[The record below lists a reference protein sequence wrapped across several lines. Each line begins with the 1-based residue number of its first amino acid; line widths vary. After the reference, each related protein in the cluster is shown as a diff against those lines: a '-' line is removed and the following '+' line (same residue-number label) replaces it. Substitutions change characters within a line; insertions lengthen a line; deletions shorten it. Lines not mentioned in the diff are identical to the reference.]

1 MINLLIVDDE
11 IHLVDSL
18 ADTIDWSAAGIHQV
32 FKAYSGIEALQ
43 IMSSVQVD
51 ILVTDIRMPGMSGLE
66 LIGHIRQM
74 WKRTKLVL
82 LTGYADFE
90 YAKKALE
97 QQVSAYLIKPVA
109 DAEIVDTIRT
119 IAERLKE
126 EWDTVVSLER
136 AAYMMR
142 ENMPLIQHSLLNDL
156 LQGRTTLQDD
166 LDQRLKAYDIPFR
179 VGARIALL
187 AVRLEKGFSLDDTF
201 SESLYE
207 YAVGNIAEEIFG
219 EEFVLWRC
227 KDSHDLLIFLVTL
240 RKDKEEE
247 VWPQQQFAELC
258 IQVQHQVK
266 AHLKGSI
273 SVVAGRNGIFPR
285 ELASL
290 YQSMLEAVRRAVG
303 TESSIFFTVGEQQ
316 SGIEIR
322 SIRSL
327 YEHPTLPYLLE
338 VGNWELIENRLAA
351 IFEELETDWSASQEH
366 LIEVF
371 SYLLHSFSFIAH
383 KSGKGLAELARE
395 SYEKIFGGALL
406 RSSQALREWTSDI
419 LGRIRQDMDT
429 EIRDSRQSLILKAKE
444 YISEHLHTD
453 VTLPTIA
460 DHVYL
465 HPVYLSRIFKSVTNE
480 NISDYIHK
488 LRMDKAAYL
497 LKNTD
502 MKVYEI
508 TGLVGYENPQYFSK
522 VFRKNY
528 GHTPLEYRETHS
540 SFQE

>member
-18 ADTIDWSAAGIHQV
+18 VDTIDWREAGIDQV
-32 FKAYSGIEALQ
+32 FKAYSALEALQ
-43 IMSSVQVD
+43 IMSTVQVD

-66 LIGHIRQM
+66 LIGRIRQT

-90 YAKKALE
+90 YAKQALE

-109 DAEIVDTIRT
+109 DAEIVDTIRS

-126 EWDTVVSLER
+126 EWENVVSMER
-136 AAYMMR
+136 ATYMMR
-142 ENMPLIQHSLLNDL
+142 ENISLIQHSLLNDL
-156 LQGRTTLQDD
+156 LQGKIPEQEELG
-166 LDQRLKAYDIPFR
+166 QRLKAYGIPFR

-187 AVRLEKGFSLDDTF
+187 AVRLEKGFSFNDSL

-219 EEFVLWRC
+219 EDFVLWRC

-240 RKDKEEE
+240 RKAENEEH
-247 VWPQQQFAELC
+247 WPQQQFAELSV
-258 IQVQHQVK
+258 QVQYQVK
-266 AHLKGSI
+266 TYLKGSV
-273 SVVAGRNGIFPR
+273 SVVAGRNGLFPG
-285 ELASL
+285 ELVPM
-290 YQSMLEAVRRAVG
+290 YQSVLEAVRRAVG
-303 TESSIFFTVGEQQ
+303 TESSIFFSVGEQPEV
-316 SGIEIR
+316 IEIR
-322 SIRSL
+322 SIRTL

-338 VGNWELIENRLAA
+338 VGNWELIDNRLTA
-351 IFEELETDWSASQEH
+351 IFGELETDWSASQEH

-371 SYLLHSFSFIAH
+371 SYLLHAFSFIAH
-383 KSGKGLAELARE
+383 KSGKGLAELAGE
-395 SYEKIFGGALL
+395 SYEKIFGGTLL
-406 RSSQALREWTSDI
+406 RSSQALREWTSVI
-419 LGRIRQDMDT
+419 LERIRQDMDT
-429 EIRDSRQSLILKAKE
+429 EIRDARQSLILKAKE
-444 YISEHLHTD
+444 YISVHLHTD

-460 DHVYL
+460 DHVFL

-508 TGLVGYENPQYFSK
+508 TGTVGYENPQYFSK

-528 GHTPLEYRETHS
+528 GQTPLEYRETYS
-540 SFQE
+540 SFQ

>member
-18 ADTIDWSAAGIHQV
+18 ADTIDWQEAGINQV
-32 FKAYSGIEALQ
+32 YKAYSGIEALQ
-43 IMSSVQVD
+43 IMSTVQVD
-51 ILVTDIRMPGMSGLE
+51 ILVTDIRMPGMSGLQ

-90 YAKKALE
+90 YAKQALE

-126 EWDTVVSLER
+126 EWETVVSMER
-136 AAYMMR
+136 ATYMMR
-142 ENMPLIQHSLLNDL
+142 ENLSLIQHSLLNDL
-156 LQGRTTLQDD
+156 LQGKSPEHGE
-166 LDQRLKAYDIPFR
+166 LDQRLMAYDIPFR
-179 VGARIALL
+179 VGARFALL
-187 AVRLEKGFSLDDTF
+187 AVRLEKGFTFNDTF

-219 EEFVLWRC
+219 EEFKLWRC
-227 KDSHDLLIFLVTL
+227 KDSHDLLIFLVTM
-240 RKDKEEE
+240 RKAEDEEH
-247 VWPQQQFAELC
+247 WPQQQFAELSV
-258 IQVQHQVK
+258 QVQYQVK
-266 AHLKGSI
+266 AYLKGSV
-273 SVVAGRNGIFPR
+273 SVVAGRNGLFPG
-285 ELASL
+285 ELVPI
-290 YQSMLEAVRRAVG
+290 YQSVLEAVRRAVG
-303 TESSIFFTVGEQQ
+303 AESSIFFTVGEQQ
-316 SGIEIR
+316 EGIEIR

-338 VGNWELIENRLAA
+338 VGSWELIETRLTA

-383 KSGKGLAELARE
+383 KSGKGLAELAGE
-395 SYEKIFGGALL
+395 SYEKIFGGTLL
-406 RSSQALREWTSDI
+406 RSSQALREWTYVI
-419 LGRIRQDMDT
+419 LERIRQDMDT
-429 EIRDSRQSLILKAKE
+429 EIRDTRQSLILKAKE

-453 VTLPTIA
+453 VTLPAIA

-480 NISDYIHK
+480 NVSDYIHK
-488 LRMDKAAYL
+488 LRMEKAAYL

-528 GHTPLEYRETHS
+528 GQTPLEYRETHS
-540 SFQE
+540 SFTS